1 MFFRLGKE
9 AKASFRK
16 NEVGEEE
23 VLEDDFSVLP
33 TDDIKRKIYVTME
46 DPSYSVTARI
56 ISFID
61 ILLILASVFI
71 LCANLHRHTDKS
83 VREAES
89 RSSETLD
96 EHDDIFFVLE
106 SCFGL
111 WFTAVLIIRSTTCPS
126 KQRFW
131 TRFLNWIDLLALL
144 PNYLEI
150 VLHIVNQEM
159 RWTPSSKM
167 QPVQQA
173 GYWIS
178 ASLKIIRIFKLARYL
193 HRMQILGRTIRKS
206 LSELTT
212 LLLIYIIGMLLFS
225 TTVYF
230 TEYSELQPED
240 EHKSFRSIT
249 NDFWWAMITMTTV
262 GYGDMIPVGSVTR
275 IVTGIC
281 TLCGITLSTLPISV
295 LGANFRLVL
304 EQETKKKQLE
314 QFLGSRY
321 TYLDSASMYHSKV

>member
-1 MFFRLGKE
+1 
-9 AKASFRK
+9 
-16 NEVGEEE
+16 
-23 VLEDDFSVLP
+23 
-33 TDDIKRKIYVTME
+33 ME

-131 TRFLNWIDLLALL
+131 
-144 PNYLEI
+144 
-150 VLHIVNQEM
+150 
-159 RWTPSSKM
+159 
-167 QPVQQA
+167 
-173 GYWIS
+173 
-178 ASLKIIRIFKLARYL
+178 YL

-304 EQETKKKQLE
+304 
-314 QFLGSRY
+314 
-321 TYLDSASMYHSKV
+321 